1 MGTEK
6 ETKDSNEACQLG
18 FDIGGM
24 HCAACSSRIER
35 VVGQL
40 DGVDKVSVNLAT
52 AKAKVWAKPGDD
64 IDEGFLREH
73 GALPVDQALRG
84 AYRLARVLNDLF
96 DN

>member
-1 MGTEK
+1 MPW
-6 ETKDSNEACQLG
+6 ARAHLRC
-18 FDIGGM
+18 
-24 HCAACSSRIER
+24 R
-35 VVGQL
+35 VVY
-40 DGVDKVSVNLAT
+40 D
-52 AKAKVWAKPGDD
+52 WAKPGDD

>member
-1 MGTEK
+1 MARLQAVGVLLRVTHFP
-6 ETKDSNEACQLG
+6 DL
-18 FDIGGM
+18 I
-24 HCAACSSRIER
+24 SSRAVGEGTPADWALECARSCR
-35 VVGQL
+35 VVY
-40 DGVDKVSVNLAT
+40 D
-52 AKAKVWAKPGDD
+52 WAKPGDD

>member
-1 MGTEK
+1 MDKWPAEKQRAVGEGTPADWALE
-6 ETKDSNEACQLG
+6 
-18 FDIGGM
+18 
-24 HCAACSSRIER
+24 CARSCR
-35 VVGQL
+35 VVY
-40 DGVDKVSVNLAT
+40 D
-52 AKAKVWAKPGDD
+52 WAKPGDD

>member
-1 MGTEK
+1 ME
-6 ETKDSNEACQLG
+6 
-18 FDIGGM
+18 
-24 HCAACSSRIER
+24 CARSCR
-35 VVGQL
+35 VVY
-40 DGVDKVSVNLAT
+40 D
-52 AKAKVWAKPGDD
+52 WAKPGDD

>member
-1 MGTEK
+1 MGQPRIDTR
-6 ETKDSNEACQLG
+6 CPVPRY
-18 FDIGGM
+18 
-24 HCAACSSRIER
+24 SSTARSCR
-35 VVGQL
+35 VVY
-40 DGVDKVSVNLAT
+40 D
-52 AKAKVWAKPGDD
+52 WAKPGDD